1 MKKTRVLITD
11 DHAVLRAG
19 LRLLIDAQED
29 MEVAGEAVNGT
40 EAVALAE
47 TMQPE
52 IVLMD
57 LAMVGQAGIPAIKQI
72 RVVCPA
78 ARIVVL
84 TMYADPAYL
93 GMALAAGAA
102 GYVVK
107 SAAYTELLAAIRAV
121 AQGATFVDR
130 SFDPSAVLQAIEP
143 KPRRESE
150 KRKKSLNVLSPRE
163 REVFDLLIQGFTNPQ
178 IAERLD
184 ISVKSAETYRSRLL
198 EKLGLRNRADLVRF
212 ALGNGIL
219 MSGAI
224 TSRNP

>member
-11 DHAVLRAG
+11 DHAILRAG
-19 LRLLIDAQED
+19 LRLLIDGQED
-29 MEVAGEAVNGT
+29 MEVVGEAVNGA
-40 EAVALAE
+40 EAAAQAE
-47 TMQPE
+47 TVQPA

-93 GMALAAGAA
+93 GMALAAGAS
-102 GYVVK
+102 GYVIK
-107 SAAYTELLAAIRAV
+107 SAAYTELLEAIRAV
-121 AQGATFVDR
+121 AQGSTFVDR
-130 SFDPSAVLQAIEP
+130 SFDPSAVLHAIEP
-143 KPRRESE
+143 KLRSDSD
-150 KRKKSLNVLSPRE
+150 KRKSSLNLLSPRE
-163 REVFDLLIQGFTNPQ
+163 REVFNLLIQGFTNPQ
-178 IAERLD
+178 IAEQLG
-184 ISVKSAETYRSRLL
+184 ISIKSAETYRARLL

-219 MSGAI
+219 IPGEI
-224 TSRNP
+224 TSQNT